1 VRYSRKILLLQSAVL
16 LLLRVVV
23 RPIIES
29 SMHRILCLPRALFSE
44 RGSEVSLPR
53 KYSTL
58 PLSVSAYCMGR
69 QALEARAARVGVAAG
84 DDVLRC
90 RNAAAAGL
98 LPASAALPIFGR
110 RHATRVTKAV
120 ASSSQL
126 ALTGQAPP
134 RVLIAA
140 RQHVSAVKRM
150 WCNLC
155 KEMIDL
161 TDTGV
166 THCGTVQ
173 CLWHACL

>member
-1 VRYSRKILLLQSAVL
+1 MGNFFPFRVT
-16 LLLRVVV
+16 LR
-23 RPIIES
+23 RS
-29 SMHRILCLPRALFSE
+29 HA
-44 RGSEVSLPR
+44 R

-98 LPASAALPIFGR
+98 LPASAALPVFGR

-120 ASSSQL
+120 ASSPQL
-126 ALTGQAPP
+126 AFTRQAPP
-134 RVLIAA
+134 CVLIAA

-150 WCNLC
+150 RCSLC

-161 TDTGV
+161 TDTRV